1 MIGLLNL
8 SQLISDFEACIGFPY
23 ASPGT
28 NDERGIDCSGM
39 FVRAFRRQGA
49 SIYHGSNTIF
59 RKYLA
64 RSGMIASA
72 AGLRPGMAVFKWKP
86 VTPARFSDGLGD
98 FCHIGLVT
106 SVSPLRI
113 VHASTEGMAV
123 KADSKIGKWRYW
135 GWLKDVAETS
145 SINSAGDSAVSTP
158 SSVSRPTLRTGSRGD
173 SVRLLQTLLNR
184 AGYDLAVDGIFGTMT
199 WCSVKGFQSERGLQ
213 VDGIVVGGA
222 GRRRH
227 MSESLLVA
235 LISGFCTLAG
245 SCAGVLASSR
255 LTQYRLAQLEK
266 RVAQHNNLIERTY
279 RLEGRMDEA
288 EHGLQE
294 IRGRMAA

>member
-1 MIGLLNL
+1 MLNL

-59 RKYLA
+59 RKYLS
-64 RSGMIASA
+64 RSGTIASA
-72 AGLRPGMAVFKWKP
+72 ADLRPGMAVFKWKSE
-86 VTPARFSDGLGD
+86 TPARFSDGRGD

-135 GWLKDVAETS
+135 GWLKDVPEGGT
-145 SINSAGDSAVSTP
+145 NPAGDSAVSTA
-158 SSVSRPTLRTGSRGD
+158 SRPTLRTGSKGD

-184 AGYDLAVDGIFGTMT
+184 AGYELAIDGIFGTMT
-199 WCSVKGFQSERGLQ
+199 RCSVKGFQSERGLK
-213 VDGIVVGGA
+213 VDGIVGRQTWAALEGGGA
-222 GRRRH
+222 
-227 MSESLLVA
+227 
-235 LISGFCTLAG
+235 
-245 SCAGVLASSR
+245 
-255 LTQYRLAQLEK
+255 
-266 RVAQHNNLIERTY
+266 
-279 RLEGRMDEA
+279 
-288 EHGLQE
+288 
-294 IRGRMAA
+294 

>member
-1 MIGLLNL
+1 MLLPRVYPQVTHTIPLLIIIGGDFLLNL

-28 NDERGIDCSGM
+28 NDARGIDCSGM

-64 RSGMIASA
+64 RSGTIASA

-145 SINSAGDSAVSTP
+145 SFNSAGDSAVSTS

-184 AGYDLAVDGIFGTMT
+184 AGYELAIDGIFGTMT
-199 WCSVKGFQSERGLQ
+199 RCSVKGFQSERGLQ
-213 VDGIVVGGA
+213 VDGIVGKQTWA
-222 GRRRH
+222 
-227 MSESLLVA
+227 A
-235 LISGFCTLAG
+235 
-245 SCAGVLASSR
+245 
-255 LTQYRLAQLEK
+255 
-266 RVAQHNNLIERTY
+266 
-279 RLEGRMDEA
+279 LEG
-288 EHGLQE
+288 G
-294 IRGRMAA
+294 GT

>member
-1 MIGLLNL
+1 MLNL
-8 SQLISDFEACIGFPY
+8 EQLISDFEACIGFPY

-28 NDERGIDCSGM
+28 NDARGIDCSGM

-64 RSGMIASA
+64 RSGTIASA

-145 SINSAGDSAVSTP
+145 SFNSA
-158 SSVSRPTLRTGSRGD
+158 GD

-184 AGYDLAVDGIFGTMT
+184 AGYELAIDGIFGTMT
-199 WCSVKGFQSERGLQ
+199 RCSVKGFQSERGLQ
-213 VDGIVVGGA
+213 VDGIVGKQTWAALEGGGA
-222 GRRRH
+222 
-227 MSESLLVA
+227 
-235 LISGFCTLAG
+235 
-245 SCAGVLASSR
+245 
-255 LTQYRLAQLEK
+255 
-266 RVAQHNNLIERTY
+266 
-279 RLEGRMDEA
+279 
-288 EHGLQE
+288 
-294 IRGRMAA
+294 

>member
-1 MIGLLNL
+1 MLNL
-8 SQLISDFEACIGFPY
+8 EQLISDFEACIGFPY

-64 RSGMIASA
+64 RSGTIASA
-72 AGLRPGMAVFKWKP
+72 ADLCPGMAVFKWKP
-86 VTPARFSDGLGD
+86 VTPARFSDNLGD

-135 GWLKDVAETS
+135 GLHH
-145 SINSAGDSAVSTP
+145 
-158 SSVSRPTLRTGSRGD
+158 
-173 SVRLLQTLLNR
+173 RL
-184 AGYDLAVDGIFGTMT
+184 
-199 WCSVKGFQSERGLQ
+199 
-213 VDGIVVGGA
+213 
-222 GRRRH
+222 
-227 MSESLLVA
+227 
-235 LISGFCTLAG
+235 
-245 SCAGVLASSR
+245 
-255 LTQYRLAQLEK
+255 
-266 RVAQHNNLIERTY
+266 
-279 RLEGRMDEA
+279 
-288 EHGLQE
+288 
-294 IRGRMAA
+294 